1 MRVRDSAWPVSSP
14 VWSYSR
20 CTINA
25 KWDDNHS
32 DNNHNNIVA
41 IDVDDD
47 DDNDKDHDD
56 DREEMLYVI
65 AAKF

>member
-1 MRVRDSAWPVSSP
+1 MHGQYLVQF
-14 VWSYSR
+14 WSYSR

-25 KWDDNHS
+25 KWDDNDS
-32 DNNHNNIVA
+32 DNNHNDIVA
-41 IDVDDD
+41 IDVDHD
-47 DDNDKDHDD
+47 DDNDKDNDD